1 MILCE
6 FQVKFG
12 PLWQTI
18 RIWFIF
24 LFLLGVNNSE
34 KHPVIHPFKTTE
46 EAFVLRHACPGNSA
60 VRSLVICSGKRHF
73 LTSGTRG
80 TLWHVNDIC
89 PRPGM
94 DIPGAL
100 CYNAICEVSPVKEIM
115 GGKRVNDA
123 VRNNELRGLTAM
135 DLDIIPSDS
144 EHVFQEAARYQQV
157 MMRYHCAILEMRTK
171 LEVLSH
177 ELSVRYRRN
186 PIEFIES
193 RLKRPASI
201 ARKLRRLGF
210 PVSVESMQENLSDI
224 AGIRVLCAYIDDIYE
239 IARMLARQR
248 DVQIITVKDYIKT
261 PKENGY
267 RSYHLIVEI
276 PVSFSDSVQPV
287 RCEIQIRTIAMDFWA
302 TLDHDM
308 QYKKKVEDSEEITR
322 ELRECAEIIH
332 QTDEKMMRLR
342 ERIHRIDEE

>member
-1 MILCE
+1 M
-6 FQVKFG
+6 
-12 PLWQTI
+12 
-18 RIWFIF
+18 
-24 LFLLGVNNSE
+24 
-34 KHPVIHPFKTTE
+34 
-46 EAFVLRHACPGNSA
+46 
-60 VRSLVICSGKRHF
+60 
-73 LTSGTRG
+73 
-80 TLWHVNDIC
+80 
-89 PRPGM
+89 
-94 DIPGAL
+94 
-100 CYNAICEVSPVKEIM
+100 
-115 GGKRVNDA
+115 
-123 VRNNELRGLTAM
+123 RNNELRGLAAM
-135 DLDIIPSDS
+135 DLEIIPSDS
-144 EHVFQEAARYQQV
+144 EHVFEETARYQQV

-171 LEVLSH
+171 LEVLSS
-177 ELSVRYRRN
+177 ELTVRYRRN

-193 RLKRPASI
+193 RLKTPSSI
-201 ARKLRRLGF
+201 ARKLRGLGC
-210 PVSVESMQENLSDI
+210 PVTVDSMMENLSDI

-248 DVQIITVKDYIKT
+248 DVRIITVKDYIKA

-308 QYKKKVEDSEEITR
+308 QYKKKVEDSEAIMQ

-342 ERIHRIDEE
+342 ERIHRIGEE